1 MESLP
6 KSLDALRGFNQ
17 FVLWKAVL
25 SVKRP
30 GKVDKFPC
38 NIEGK
43 ISDAH
48 DPSIWLDADAACNSA
63 TLLGDDYG
71 VGFTFTENDPFFFV
85 DIDDA
90 YDGTAWNGISQELCS
105 IFAGAAVEVSQSGRG
120 LHIIGT
126 GVPIV
131 KPDDRRKKAEDPIT
145 GSKADLFDIYTE
157 ERFVALTGTGASGDV
172 SFNAQTQLDTVV
184 DKWLKYSDTDNI
196 SRTAQGWTTTHSPD
210 SRPPSDDAKLIEKA
224 LKTKSASS
232 VFDDVSG
239 KAPKATFK
247 DLWENNVDVFLA
259 NYPHD
264 QNENDY
270 DKSAVD
276 AALAQHLSFWTGG
289 NCERIERLM
298 RQSAL
303 VRRKWD
309 YHKSYMS
316 RTITGAVG
324 RSKDFYN
331 VGAPIELTD
340 NSVVMT
346 ATLKEGYQLLSGD
359 QQIQLFDKCVYVAE
373 INRVFT
379 PNGATLKSEQFNAM
393 YGGYNFMIDT
403 DGDKTTKKA
412 WEAFTESQ
420 CVAFPKADAF
430 CFRPQS
436 PTGSII
442 ESDGWRYVN
451 TYVPLDIPTIAGDI
465 TPFDIHLAKVLPD
478 ERDRTI
484 LLSYMAA
491 CIQYKGYKI
500 QWAPLLQGVVGN
512 GKTLFTRCVAYA
524 IGERYTHMPPAL
536 EISEKFNA
544 WLFNTLFI
552 GVEDIYVPSNK
563 LEMIETLKPMITNKR
578 LARRAMNTDQAMH
591 DICCNFMFNSN
602 HKDGIKDATKDRRYC
617 VFFSAQQ
624 EKIDLIRD
632 GMTGDY
638 FSKLYDWLDHDQGY
652 AKVAHH
658 LENFAIPDEFNPT
671 MACQTAPDTTSTA
684 EAATISMGGVEQE
697 ILEAIEEGR
706 TGFAGGWVS
715 SFALDKLIDNM
726 RKGGQIPRNK
736 RRDLM
741 KTIGYDY
748 HPHLK
753 GGRVNNVIMID
764 NGKPRLYIK
773 HGHIHANLEG
783 GAEIARHYCAAQ
795 GDPLAKLVDEAVNKC

>member
-6 KSLDALRGFNQ
+6 IALSALREFPQ
-17 FVLWKAVL
+17 FVLWKAVA
-25 SVKRP
+25 SRTRP
-30 GKVDKFPC
+30 GKFDKFPC
-38 NIEGK
+38 NSEGK

-48 DPSIWLDADAACNSA
+48 DPSIWLDADLACVTSTA
-63 TLLGDDYG
+63 FGDDYG
-71 VGFTFTENDPFFFV
+71 VGFVFTEDDPFFFV
-85 DIDDA
+85 DIDGA
-90 YDGTAWNGISQELCS
+90 FNGTAWSDVATGLCMQFS
-105 IFAGAAVEVSQSGRG
+105 GAAVEVSHSGTG
-120 LHIIGT
+120 LHIFGKYS
-126 GVPIV
+126 GDEPIHGC
-131 KPDDRRKKAEDPIT
+131 KNIPLHLE
-145 GSKADLFDIYTE
+145 LYTSG
-157 ERFVALTGTGASGDV
+157 RFAALTGTGITGDASTVHDGSLTIVADKY
-172 SFNAQTQLDTVV
+172 FKALD
-184 DKWLKYSDTDNI
+184 SDRIIQN
-196 SRTAQGWTTTHSPD
+196 WTTTNHED
-210 SRPPSDDAKLIEKA
+210 SRPPVDDLKLIEKA
-224 LKTKSASS
+224 LKTKSAMS
-232 VFDDVSG
+232 VFDNISG
-239 KAPKATFK
+239 SAPKATFK
-247 DLWENNVDVFLA
+247 DLWECNVSVLA
-259 NYPHD
+259 ASYPD
-264 QNENDY
+264 DIREY
-270 DKSAVD
+270 DGSSAD

-298 RQSAL
+298 RMSAL
-303 VRRKWD
+303 VRTKWD

-324 RSKDFYN
+324 RSTSFYN

-340 NSVVMT
+340 NAVVMS

-359 QQIQLFDKCVYVAE
+359 QQIKLFSDCVYVAE

-393 YGGYNFMIDT
+393 YGGYNFMVDV

-442 ESDGWRYVN
+442 ERDGWRYVN
-451 TYVPLDIPTIAGDI
+451 TYVPLVIPMIEGDI
-465 TPFDIHLAKVLPD
+465 TPFKTHLAKVLPD
-478 ERDRTI
+478 ERDQTI

-512 GKTLFTRCVAYA
+512 GKTLFTRCVAHA

-536 EISEKFNA
+536 DISEKFNS
-544 WLFNTLFI
+544 WLFDTLFI

-563 LEMIETLKPMITNKR
+563 LEMIEALKPMITNKR

-617 VFFSAQQ
+617 VFYSAQQ
-624 EKIDLIRD
+624 EKVDLIRD
-632 GMTGDY
+632 GMDGKY
-638 FSKLYDWLDHDQGY
+638 FSDLYNWLDKQHGY
-652 AKVAHH
+652 AKVSHM
-658 LENFAIPDEFNPT
+658 LQNYAIPEEFNPT
-671 MACQTAPDTTSTA
+671 MSCQTAPTTTSTA

-697 ILEAIEEGR
+697 ILEAIEESR

-715 SFALDKLIDNM
+715 SFALDRLIKDM
-726 RKGGQIPRNK
+726 RKDNQIPRNK

-741 KTIGYDY
+741 KSIGYDY

-753 GGRVNNVIMID
+753 NGRVNNVLSID
-764 NGKPRLYIK
+764 EGKPRLYIK
-773 HGHIHANLEG
+773 VGHIHQNLEV
-783 GAEIARHYCAAQ
+783 AADIARHYSSAQ
-795 GDPLAKLVDEAVNKC
+795 GDPLAKLSVDNAVNNV

>member
-6 KSLDALRGFNQ
+6 NALAGLRGFNQ
-17 FVLWKAVL
+17 FVLWKAVA
-25 SVKRP
+25 STKRP
-30 GKVDKFPC
+30 GKFDKFPC

-48 DPSIWLDADAACNSA
+48 DPSIWLDADTACSVA
-63 TLLGDDYG
+63 SMMGDPYG
-71 VGFTFTENDPFFFV
+71 VGFVFTENDPFFFI
-85 DIDDA
+85 DIDGA
-90 YDGTAWNGISQELCS
+90 YDGASWSSLATGLCNQ
-105 IFAGAAVEVSQSGRG
+105 FTGAAVEVSHSGTG
-120 LHIIGT
+120 LHIFGRYS
-126 GVPIV
+126 GVE
-131 KPDDRRKKAEDPIT
+131 PDHGCKNIPLSLE
-145 GSKADLFDIYTE
+145 FYTSG
-157 ERFVALTGTGASGDV
+157 RFAALTGTGITGDASTDHTNQLSDV
-172 SFNAQTQLDTVV
+172 TRDYFPVSSIERV
-184 DKWLKYSDTDNI
+184 DQD
-196 SRTAQGWTTTHSPD
+196 WTTTHHTD
-210 SRPPSDDAKLIEKA
+210 SRPSVDDDKLIEKA
-224 LKTKSASS
+224 LKTKSSS
-232 VFDDVSG
+232 NVFADISG
-239 KAPKATFK
+239 NTAKATFK
-247 DLWENNVDVFLA
+247 DLWTGDDSALSA
-259 NYPHD
+259 SYPD
-264 QNENDY
+264 NEQGREY
-270 DKSAVD
+270 DASSAD

-359 QQIQLFDKCVYVAE
+359 QQIQLFDNCVYVAE
-373 INRVFT
+373 INKVFT

-393 YGGYNFMIDT
+393 YGGYNFMLDA

-436 PTGSII
+436 PAGSIV

-451 TYVPLDIPTIAGDI
+451 TYVPLNISTVTGDI
-465 TPFDIHLAKVLPD
+465 TPFNIHLAKVLPD

-638 FSKLYDWLDHDQGY
+638 FSKLYDWLDHHQGY
-652 AKVAHH
+652 AKVAHY
-658 LENFAIPDEFNPT
+658 LENFAIPEEFNPT
-671 MACQTAPDTTSTA
+671 MSCQTAPDTTSTA
-684 EAATISMGGVEQE
+684 EASIIAMGGVEQE
-697 ILEAIEEGR
+697 IIEAIEEGR

-736 RRDLM
+736 RRELM
-741 KTIGYDY
+741 RTIGYDY
-748 HPHLK
+748 HPNLK

-773 HGHIHANLEG
+773 QGHIHANLTG

-795 GDPLAKLVDEAVNKC
+795 GDPLAKIVDDAVNT